1 MCRWKLRVNLS
12 LKHTCGLNIL
22 NDYCIAPSSAICIIK
37 NRSKNMSVNL
47 QYHLKNIV
55 YVTIGYIVSMILVKS
70 LIVPAQQAYLPMI
83 TTFAALIFPLHGV
96 RVITAWLFGGWSI
109 LYLFIANCVMHLVL
123 TPDAEFTLQS
133 FYAWCLVSSVAWFSF
148 EIFRMSGL
156 NLYQSARSISTTTW
170 RGLMLIAFVSSIFN
184 SIGHNI
190 IFAGNILPEN
200 SLPTM
205 LAFMVGDTLGTFV
218 CFFALML
225 VFRLLRRFAD

>member
-1 MCRWKLRVNLS
+1 M
-12 LKHTCGLNIL
+12 
-22 NDYCIAPSSAICIIK
+22 SST
-37 NRSKNMSVNL
+37 V
-47 QYHLKNIV
+47 QYHFKNIV

-70 LIVPAQQAYLPMI
+70 LIVPVQQTYLPMI

-96 RVITAWLFGGWSI
+96 RVISAWLFGGWSI

-123 TPDAEFTLQS
+123 TPDAEFTLKS
-133 FYAWCLVSSVAWFSF
+133 FYAWCLVSSVAWFSL

-156 NLYQSARSISTTTW
+156 NLYRSARAISTKTW
-170 RGLMLIAFVSSIFN
+170 RHLMLIAFVSSIIN
-184 SIGHNI
+184 SLGHNV
-190 IFAGNILPEN
+190 IFAGDILPEN

-225 VFRLLRRFAD
+225 VVRVFRRFAD

>member
-1 MCRWKLRVNLS
+1 MPFS
-12 LKHTCGLNIL
+12 I
-22 NDYCIAPSSAICIIK
+22 D
-37 NRSKNMSVNL
+37 
-47 QYHLKNIV
+47 YHLKNIL
-55 YVTIGYIVSMILVKS
+55 YVTIGYIISMILVKS

-123 TPDAEFTLQS
+123 TPDAEFTLKS

-148 EIFRMSGL
+148 EIFRMNGI
-156 NLYQSARSISTTTW
+156 NLYRSAQSISTKTW
-170 RGLMLIAFVSSIFN
+170 RHLMLIAFVSSIIN
-184 SIGHNI
+184 SLGHNI
-190 IFAGNILPEN
+190 IFAGDILPEN

-225 VFRLLRRFAD
+225 VFRLARRLAN

>member
-1 MCRWKLRVNLS
+1 M
-12 LKHTCGLNIL
+12 
-22 NDYCIAPSSAICIIK
+22 SST
-37 NRSKNMSVNL
+37 V
-47 QYHLKNIV
+47 QYHFKNIV

-70 LIVPAQQAYLPMI
+70 LIVPVQQTYLPMI

-96 RVITAWLFGGWSI
+96 RVISAWLFGGWSI

-123 TPDAEFTLQS
+123 TPDAEFTLKS
-133 FYAWCLVSSVAWFSF
+133 FYAWCLVSSVAWFSL

-156 NLYQSARSISTTTW
+156 NLYRSARAISTKTW
-170 RGLMLIAFVSSIFN
+170 RHLMLIAFVSSIIN

-190 IFAGNILPEN
+190 IFAGDILPEN

-225 VFRLLRRFAD
+225 VVRVFRRFAD